1 MSTMPKK
8 NMNSKIRKNF
18 SFYGKVLKNSLIR
31 FDSEDAFTQS
41 AGLAYYMV
49 FSLPPMLLII
59 FWSAGLLYDEVI
71 VREAVFDE
79 FGKLIGEN
87 GSNQLM
93 DTIEGLTANKPT
105 WWETVLG
112 VGTLFFMISTVY
124 VTIQHALNNIF
135 EIKISRSLSQGLWIM
150 LRDRF
155 LSIAMLGI
163 VAFILTLS
171 MVISAVFS
179 AFVGIIEEWIG
190 DYSIWLILFDYI
202 VFNFIVLTILFALMF
217 RYMPSQRLKWR
228 ETWYGAIF
236 TAILFIAGKSLIG
249 IFIGNSQ
256 AANLYDAAGSIM
268 VLMLW
273 VYYSSTIFLF
283 GAIFTHSRTKLLNK
297 DSKLG

>member
-1 MSTMPKK
+1 MSTKPKK
-8 NMNSKIRKNF
+8 NITSKIRDHF
-18 SFYGKVLKNSLIR
+18 SFYGEVLKNSLIR

-71 VREAVFDE
+71 VREAIFDE

-93 DTIEGLTANKPT
+93 HTIEGLTANKPT
-105 WWETVLG
+105 WWETILG
-112 VGTLFFMISTVY
+112 AGALFLMISTVY
-124 VTIQHALNNIF
+124 VTLQQILNNIF
-135 EIKISRSLSQGLWIM
+135 EIKINRSLSQSFRIM

-171 MVISAVFS
+171 MVISAFFN

-190 DYSIWLILFDYI
+190 GHSIWLMLFDYL

-217 RYMPSQRLKWR
+217 RYMPSKRLQWS

-256 AANLYDAAGSIM
+256 AANFYDAAGSIM

-273 VYYSSTIFLF
+273 VYYTSAIFLF
-283 GAIFTHSRTKLLNK
+283 GAIFTHSRAKLLNK
-297 DSKLG
+297 NGP

>member
-1 MSTMPKK
+1 MKPQK
-8 NMNSKIRKNF
+8 NMNSKIRNRL
-18 SFYGKVLKNSLIR
+18 SFYGNVLKNSLIR
-31 FDSEDAFTQS
+31 FNNEDAFTQ
-41 AGLAYYMV
+41 AAALAYYMV

-59 FWSAGLLYDEVI
+59 FWSAGFLYDEVI
-71 VREAVFDE
+71 IREAIFDE

-93 DTIEGLTANKPT
+93 HTIEGLTANRPS

-112 VGTLFFMISTVY
+112 AGALFFMISTVY
-124 VTIQHALNNIF
+124 ITIQYALNNIF
-135 EIKISRSLSQGLWIM
+135 EIKISRSLSQSLLIM

-171 MVISAVFS
+171 MVISAFFS

-190 DYSIWLILFDYI
+190 DYSIWLMLFDYI
-202 VFNFIVLTILFALMF
+202 VFNFILLTILFALMF
-217 RYMPSQRLKWR
+217 RYMPSKRLKWR

-256 AANLYDAAGSIM
+256 AANFYDAAGSIM

-273 VYYSSTIFLF
+273 VYYSSVIFLF

-297 DSKLG
+297 NGF